1 MTWRSRFK
9 YREDDLV
16 VGSYL
21 LIHGVQE
28 EDYGEYQCSIS
39 NTWFQVLEVQV
50 RLLRAVE
57 FLEEPMQQRL
67 YKQDFLLL
75 SAVLLFL
82 VALFALYL
90 RFGLQLRVIWK
101 DACGYKET
109 NDGKE
114 YDVLVCYNDAD
125 CDFVLGVIVPT
136 LETRYNYRCCSHHVS
151 PNSLGKTWPAELNS
165 LAQRSRR
172 LLAVLSP
179 SMLAG
184 NWTSADLY
192 YALYTLLRIHS
203 KVVCISLK
211 LANAPVVFS
220 QTTEDGEIEVRI
232 SKLPLCDS
240 EKTPHNESLA
250 VLLQAAPVVEWYSN
264 VGRDERARF
273 WGALRLRLPPRHPF
287 QGSESSDSLDQ
298 ITVSGSTKKRT
309 LLTNSHESL
318 EVLV

>member
-9 YREDDLV
+9 SRSGVQREDDLV

-75 SAVLLFL
+75 SGVLLFL

-151 PNSLGKTWPAELNS
+151 PNSLGKTCEYPWL
-165 LAQRSRR
+165 
-172 LLAVLSP
+172 
-179 SMLAG
+179 
-184 NWTSADLY
+184 
-192 YALYTLLRIHS
+192 
-203 KVVCISLK
+203 
-211 LANAPVVFS
+211 
-220 QTTEDGEIEVRI
+220 
-232 SKLPLCDS
+232 
-240 EKTPHNESLA
+240 
-250 VLLQAAPVVEWYSN
+250 
-264 VGRDERARF
+264 
-273 WGALRLRLPPRHPF
+273 
-287 QGSESSDSLDQ
+287 
-298 ITVSGSTKKRT
+298 
-309 LLTNSHESL
+309 
-318 EVLV
+318 

>member
-1 MTWRSRFK
+1 MLEWRGKR
-9 YREDDLV
+9 RRRG
-16 VGSYL
+16 GSSLTGRLGSTVCYDVFTDVLIMRSSLRTYL
-21 LIHGVQE
+21 SS
-28 EDYGEYQCSIS
+28 DM
-39 NTWFQVLEVQV
+39 LE
-50 RLLRAVE
+50 VE

-75 SAVLLFL
+75 SAVLLSL

-184 NWTSADLY
+184 NWTSAALY

-211 LANAPVVFS
+211 
-220 QTTEDGEIEVRI
+220 
-232 SKLPLCDS
+232 KLPLCDS
-240 EKTPHNESLA
+240 EKTPHNESLP

-287 QGSESSDSLDQ
+287 QGSDSTDNLDQ